1 MNTPIGPG
9 LSKKQ
14 TGTAVA
20 VFLAVILFS
29 KCIVIVPAGHVG
41 VKDLFGT
48 VYDKALHSGINMI
61 NPLLKIHKMSVRT
74 QQLSETATVPSKEG
88 LTVNID
94 LSILFSLDPKQAS
107 KVYKNIGPNYVNVV
121 LIPQI
126 RSIVRGVTAEYEA
139 KALYTAE
146 REVVSEKMFNQLK
159 PIIEKRGIRLEKV
172 LLRSVKLPDILATA
186 IEKKLEEEQRAEQM
200 KFVLQREGQEAE
212 RKRIEAKGISSF
224 NRIATQGLSE
234 QILKLR
240 GIEATKE
247 LATSNNSKVVIV
259 GSGKNGLPLILGD
272 K

>member
-14 TGTAVA
+14 IGTAAA

-29 KCIVIVPAGHVG
+29 KCIVVVPAGHVG

-107 KVYKNIGPNYVNVV
+107 QVYKNIGP
-121 LIPQI
+121 
-126 RSIVRGVTAEYEA
+126 
-139 KALYTAE
+139 K
-146 REVVSEKMFNQLK
+146 
-159 PIIEKRGIRLEKV
+159 
-172 LLRSVKLPDILATA
+172 
-186 IEKKLEEEQRAEQM
+186 
-200 KFVLQREGQEAE
+200 
-212 RKRIEAKGISSF
+212 
-224 NRIATQGLSE
+224 
-234 QILKLR
+234 
-240 GIEATKE
+240 
-247 LATSNNSKVVIV
+247 
-259 GSGKNGLPLILGD
+259 
-272 K
+272 